1 MSKKKI
7 IAIVLFIFL
16 GLFMF
21 TFANPGEVKPVLK
34 DPIKDVVEPKD
45 NQDDDLNNDNNQDIT
60 TPVVNPVTNIP
71 NIKVEPKRV
80 IILYGDKYD
89 VMTGVTLDSDEKL
102 EINADITDTT
112 KLNIGTYTIT
122 YTVSKNNNTKSSTRE
137 LVVLDPK
144 GDEDNDG
151 FTNEE
156 EIKAEDPTDPF
167 DPESHPET
175 IDPIIRLLGD
185 NPYKMAVGSR
195 YVEAGV
201 EIELDPHDNITRES
215 DVKVESN
222 LDVDSVGKYTLTYT
236 ITDRYGKSASV
247 TRDVEVFK
255 DENGNNIP
263 DEDEEHYT
271 VKFESEGRGKLE
283 GTLIYE
289 NILTDLTF
297 EAAGINVPTAVA
309 DNYYELKRWE
319 PVEPTSET
327 LVTSDVTYKAVFG
340 PINDENQNGIADEEE
355 TYKLTIKYVYV
366 DGKEASETYTKDVVY
381 NMSYRVETP
390 VIEKYTADKAVV
402 EGVMPKEDVTVTV
415 TYKAT
420 NDENGNNIPDED
432 EEHYTVKFESEG
444 RGKLEG
450 TLIYENIL
458 TDLTFEAAGINV
470 PTAVADNY
478 YELKRWEP
486 VEPTSE
492 TLVTSDVTYKAV
504 FGPINDEN
512 QNGIADE
519 EETYKLT
526 IKYVYVDGK
535 EASETYTKDVVY
547 NMSYRVETPV
557 IEKYTA
563 DKAVVEGVMPK
574 EDVTVTVTY
583 KATTD
588 ENGNNIPDED
598 EEHYT
603 VKFEAGEHG
612 TLEGTLVYEN
622 ILTDLTF
629 EAAGIIVPS
638 VTPNEGFKF
647 VGWEPA
653 EPTSETL
660 VTSDITY
667 VAKYDIDDSLVQVG
681 IEVTLKPNTQLQ
693 FQVNSNVDIKNY
705 LIVKRVFKDGHK
717 EEITSYTTDF
727 TTANVGEDITL
738 TVTDGEFTNN
748 EYTYDITY
756 EEAYD
761 TQFVVKFNLNK
772 SFVRYVPKRG
782 FLDWDYNSYTKETI
796 KVDEDFLEITETYLE
811 NIEITNIKAEYIDG
825 TTQILKTIDNEFSTG
840 GLFDVKG
847 STVGIRWSKYKN
859 DAFYNPVYRTSSIN
873 STNIKYV
880 YITYERTFSTNN
892 KKNYTLKFENRNG
905 EFVAISEETN

>member
-156 EIKAEDPTDPF
+156 EIKSEDPTDPF

-201 EIELDPHDNITRES
+201 EIELDPHDNITKES

-309 DNYYELKRWE
+309 DNYYELKGWE

-366 DGKEASETYTKDVVY
+366 DGKEAY
-381 NMSYRVETP
+381 
-390 VIEKYTADKAVV
+390 
-402 EGVMPKEDVTVTV
+402 
-415 TYKAT
+415 
-420 NDENGNNIPDED
+420 
-432 EEHYTVKFESEG
+432 
-444 RGKLEG
+444 
-450 TLIYENIL
+450 
-458 TDLTFEAAGINV
+458 
-470 PTAVADNY
+470 
-478 YELKRWEP
+478 
-486 VEPTSE
+486 
-492 TLVTSDVTYKAV
+492 
-504 FGPINDEN
+504 
-512 QNGIADE
+512 
-519 EETYKLT
+519 
-526 IKYVYVDGK
+526 
-535 EASETYTKDVVY
+535 ETYTKDVVY

-880 YITYERTFSTNN
+880 YITYERTFSTND

>member
-1 MSKKKI
+1 
-7 IAIVLFIFL
+7 
-16 GLFMF
+16 
-21 TFANPGEVKPVLK
+21 
-34 DPIKDVVEPKD
+34 
-45 NQDDDLNNDNNQDIT
+45 
-60 TPVVNPVTNIP
+60 
-71 NIKVEPKRV
+71 
-80 IILYGDKYD
+80 
-89 VMTGVTLDSDEKL
+89 
-102 EINADITDTT
+102 
-112 KLNIGTYTIT
+112 
-122 YTVSKNNNTKSSTRE
+122 
-137 LVVLDPK
+137 
-144 GDEDNDG
+144 
-151 FTNEE
+151 
-156 EIKAEDPTDPF
+156 
-167 DPESHPET
+167 
-175 IDPIIRLLGD
+175 
-185 NPYKMAVGSR
+185 
-195 YVEAGV
+195 
-201 EIELDPHDNITRES
+201 
-215 DVKVESN
+215 
-222 LDVDSVGKYTLTYT
+222 
-236 ITDRYGKSASV
+236 
-247 TRDVEVFK
+247 
-255 DENGNNIP
+255 
-263 DEDEEHYT
+263 
-271 VKFESEGRGKLE
+271 
-283 GTLIYE
+283 
-289 NILTDLTF
+289 
-297 EAAGINVPTAVA
+297 
-309 DNYYELKRWE
+309 
-319 PVEPTSET
+319 
-327 LVTSDVTYKAVFG
+327 
-340 PINDENQNGIADEEE
+340 
-355 TYKLTIKYVYV
+355 
-366 DGKEASETYTKDVVY
+366 
-381 NMSYRVETP
+381 
-390 VIEKYTADKAVV
+390 
-402 EGVMPKEDVTVTV
+402 
-415 TYKAT
+415 
-420 NDENGNNIPDED
+420 
-432 EEHYTVKFESEG
+432 
-444 RGKLEG
+444 
-450 TLIYENIL
+450 
-458 TDLTFEAAGINV
+458 
-470 PTAVADNY
+470 
-478 YELKRWEP
+478 
-486 VEPTSE
+486 
-492 TLVTSDVTYKAV
+492 
-504 FGPINDEN
+504 
-512 QNGIADE
+512 
-519 EETYKLT
+519 
-526 IKYVYVDGK
+526 
-535 EASETYTKDVVY
+535 
-547 NMSYRVETPV
+547 MSYRVETPV

-880 YITYERTFSTNN
+880 YITYERTFSTND